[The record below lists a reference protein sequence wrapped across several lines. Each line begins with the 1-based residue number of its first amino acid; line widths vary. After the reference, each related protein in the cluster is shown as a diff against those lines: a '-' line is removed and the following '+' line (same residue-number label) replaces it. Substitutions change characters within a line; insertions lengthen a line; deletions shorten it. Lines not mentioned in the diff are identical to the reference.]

1 MGTSS
6 IKKKPKNNEDGDKE
20 EEKEAIASLNAK
32 LKRFTNVAV
41 AAFLSV

>member
-1 MGTSS
+1 M
-6 IKKKPKNNEDGDKE
+6 KKNPENDEDEEKE